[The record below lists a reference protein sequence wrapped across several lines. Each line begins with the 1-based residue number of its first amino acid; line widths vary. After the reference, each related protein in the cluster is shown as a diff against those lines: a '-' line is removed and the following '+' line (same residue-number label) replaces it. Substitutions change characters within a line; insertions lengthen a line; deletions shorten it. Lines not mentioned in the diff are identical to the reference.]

1 MRAPRGAVTIVRSVP
16 YCTRLT
22 IPNDCGVI
30 MGIIAFLILGLIVGA
45 IARAIMKDRI
55 AGGWLAS
62 LVIGVLGALVGGWIG
77 TATGVGDVDEFF
89 SISTWLLAI
98 LGAIIVL
105 AIWGLITGR
114 SRSTR

>member
-1 MRAPRGAVTIVRSVP
+1 MAFERALAVLGCSTTGA
-16 YCTRLT
+16 
-22 IPNDCGVI
+22 I
-30 MGIIAFLILGLIVGA
+30 MGILAFLILGLIVGA

-89 SISTWLLAI
+89 SISTLLLAI
-98 LGAIIVL
+98 LGSVIVL
-105 AIWGLITGR
+105 TIWGLFTVCVR
-114 SRSTR
+114 L